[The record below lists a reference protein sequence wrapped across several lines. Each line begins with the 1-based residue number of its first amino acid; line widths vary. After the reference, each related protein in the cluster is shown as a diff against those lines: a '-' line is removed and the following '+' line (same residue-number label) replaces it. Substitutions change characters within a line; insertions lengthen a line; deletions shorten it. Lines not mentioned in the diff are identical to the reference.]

1 MWNEFIMAAITVI
14 TICACSIV
22 IRTVVVMTIKV
33 QIKDYTKEFIYVEP
47 KFLWAV
53 PMSQQ

>member
-1 MWNEFIMAAITVI
+1 MAAITVI

-33 QIKDYTKEFIYVEP
+33 QIKDYTTEFIYVEP
-47 KFLWAV
+47 KFL
-53 PMSQQ
+53 